1 MQATMQIDARRSH
14 RHARENALSFSP
26 SAAAWLRLSAAYLL
40 VGAGLGVA
48 MGASGDFT
56 LRSVHSHISLLGW
69 MTLALAGLIYR
80 VFPESGASRLARV
93 HFWLYNLALPPMM
106 GALAALLLGHPGA
119 VPLLVGAQFVV
130 AAGLVAFVVNV
141 FLNVKQPRGD

>member
-1 MQATMQIDARRSH
+1 MHATMQLDAQRPDRR
-14 RHARENALSFSP
+14 ARESAPASAP
-26 SAAAWLRLSAAYLL
+26 SATAWVRLSAVYLL
-40 VGAGLGVA
+40 IGTGLGVA

-69 MTLALAGLIYR
+69 TTLALAGLIYR
-80 VFPESGASRLARV
+80 AFPDSGASRLARL

-130 AAGLVAFVVNV
+130 AAGLLAFVVNV
-141 FLNVKQPRGD
+141 FLNVRQPRGD